1 MQRRL
6 QNDYATTDD
15 HKNND
20 SKQRIKMKTLIITA
34 LALLLSVAGQAQTA
48 DTLRHEVMLETTKG
62 NIRIA
67 LYNETPRHRDNFIK
81 LVKEGFYDGLL
92 FHRVIDRFM
101 IQTGDS
107 ASRHAAPGQLL
118 GDSPESYKVKAEIM
132 YPALFHKRGAVAA
145 ARESDNVNPE
155 RESSAS
161 QFYIVYGRRFND
173 SMLDDVQLKLD
184 KNTGGTV
191 KLTPEIREAYK
202 RLGGTPHL
210 DGQYTVFGE
219 VIEGLETVDSI
230 QQVETDKNDR
240 PIEDIKI
247 IRATVIK

>member
-1 MQRRL
+1 M
-6 QNDYATTDD
+6 A
-15 HKNND
+15 
-20 SKQRIKMKTLIITA
+20 
-34 LALLLSVAGQAQTA
+34 VVGQAQTA
-48 DTLRHEVMLETTKG
+48 DTLRHEVMFETTKG

-101 IQTGDS
+101 IQTGDR
-107 ASRHAAPGQLL
+107 ASRKAEQGQLL
-118 GDSPESYKVKAEIM
+118 GDSPESYKIQAEII

-161 QFYIVYGRRFND
+161 QFYIVYGRRFSD
-173 SMLDDVQLKLD
+173 SMLDDTQLKLD
-184 KNTGGTV
+184 KNTGGKV
-191 KLTPEIREAYK
+191 KLTPEVRETYK
-202 RLGGTPHL
+202 HTGGTPHL

-219 VIEGLETVDSI
+219 VIEGIDTVDSI
-230 QQVETDKNDR
+230 QGVDTDKNDR
-240 PIEDIKI
+240 PIEDIRI
-247 IRATVIK
+247 IRATIIK

>member
-1 MQRRL
+1 
-6 QNDYATTDD
+6 
-15 HKNND
+15 
-20 SKQRIKMKTLIITA
+20 MKTLILIVSMLISASCITA
-34 LALLLSVAGQAQTA
+34 QTS
-48 DTLRHEVMLETTKG
+48 DTLRHEVLLETTKG

-67 LYNETPRHRDNFIK
+67 LYNETPQHRDNFIK

-107 ASRHAAPGQLL
+107 ASRHAAPGQML
-118 GDSPESYKVKAEIM
+118 GDSPESYKIPAEIR

-145 ARESDNVNPE
+145 ARESDNVNPD

-173 SMLDDVQLKLD
+173 SMLDDVQLRLD

-202 RLGGTPHL
+202 RFGGTPHL

-219 VIEGLETVDSI
+219 VTEGIDTVENIEWA
-230 QQVETDKNDR
+230 ETDKNDR
-240 PIEDIKI
+240 PVEDIRI